1 MQEPRDS
8 PLSEIG
14 QQYMCG
20 IFGFVG
26 PDALDSTSATALVKH
41 AQQRGRDSSG
51 MIIRDAESFH
61 AYRADYP
68 IEWLLKRIPPRGNI
82 FFGHSR
88 LVTNGTGDNQP
99 VLREQVIVLHN
110 GIVVNEAAIWAELGK
125 TPELTVDS
133 EVLPAIIASHLAA
146 GGSVETAAERVL
158 ELAEG
163 VVACAALIPALGK
176 LLLFSNNGSLYV
188 GDKSKGVVFSSER
201 YPLEQ
206 IGAENIRQVIGTAV
220 VLDVPAQDAEIAVT
234 EWANRKIDLV
244 PGLGFSAEEEALL
257 QYPQPNFRRCTKC
270 ILPETMPFIA
280 FDENGVC
287 NYCHNYKPRNHPRP
301 KEELF
306 ELIEPFRRPGR
317 DEVLVPFSGGRDS
330 SYGLHLIIHELKL
343 KPVTYTY
350 DWGMVTDLGR
360 RNVSRMSS
368 KLGVENIIVAAD
380 ITTKRDYIRRNLNAW
395 IKSPH
400 LGMLSVLTAG
410 DKHFF
415 RHIETLKKQTGV
427 TLNLWGINPLE
438 VTHFKSGFLG
448 VPPDFAEE
456 RVYSHGAMK
465 QLRYQSLRL
474 RAMLQSPGYFNRSI
488 PDTLL
493 GEYYRSFTT
502 KSDYFHIFDYW
513 RWDEKLIDDTLLSEY
528 DWERAPDTQTTWRI
542 GDGTAAFYNY
552 AYYTIAGFT
561 EHDTFR
567 SNQVREGD
575 ITRDEALKLVQ
586 EENTPRYPNLKWYL
600 DVVGVDFKAAIDAVN
615 RAPKLYT
622 YDTLLPIELPGR

>member
-1 MQEPRDS
+1 
-8 PLSEIG
+8 
-14 QQYMCG
+14 MCG
-20 IFGFVG
+20 IFGYIG
-26 PDALDSTSATALVKH
+26 PDNLESSAAKILVKH

-51 MIIRDAESFH
+51 MVIHSAAGYH
-61 AYRADYP
+61 AYRADEP
-68 IEWLLKRIPPRGNI
+68 IDRLLRRIPKLGNL

-99 VLREQVIVLHN
+99 VSREQIIVLHN
-110 GIVVNEAAIWAELGK
+110 GIVVNHEALWSVIGK
-125 TPELTVDS
+125 TPKLEIDT
-133 EVLPAIIASHLAA
+133 EIIPAIIASHLDS
-146 GGSVETAAERVL
+146 GGTIETAAVKVL

-163 VVACAALIPALGK
+163 VVACAALVPHLGK

-188 GDKSKGVVFSSER
+188 ADKSGGLVFSSEK

-206 IGAENIRQVIGTAV
+206 IQATGIRQVLNDV
-220 VLDVPAQDAEIAVT
+220 VVVDVPVQTETIEIS
-234 EWANRKIDLV
+234 EWKDRSVNLV
-244 PGLGFSAEEEALL
+244 PGLGMLAEEEALL
-257 QYPQPNFRRCTKC
+257 IYPKPDFRRCTRC
-270 ILPETMPFIA
+270 VLPETMPFIA
-280 FDENGVC
+280 FDEQGVC

-306 ELIEPFRRPGR
+306 ELIKPFRRASG

-330 SYGLHLIIHELKL
+330 SYGLHLIIHELEL

-360 RNVSRMSS
+360 RNVSRMSA

-380 ITTKRDYIRRNLNAW
+380 ITKKRDYIRRNLNAW

-415 RHIETLKKQTGV
+415 RHIETLKRQTGV

-438 VTHFKSGFLG
+438 VTHFKAGFLG

-465 QLRYQSLRL
+465 QLRYQGLRFK
-474 RAMLQSPGYFNRSI
+474 AMLQSPGYFNRSI

-502 KSDYFHIFDYW
+502 KSDYFHLFDYW
-513 RWDEKLIDDTLLSEY
+513 RWDEKLIEDTLDREY

-575 ITRDEALKLVQ
+575 LTREEALRLVE

-600 DVVGVDFKAAIDAVN
+600 DVVGVDFTAAITAVN
-615 RAPKLYT
+615 NAPRMYK
-622 YDTLLPIELPGR
+622 ELV

>member
-1 MQEPRDS
+1 
-8 PLSEIG
+8 
-14 QQYMCG
+14 MCG
-20 IFGFVG
+20 IFGYVG
-26 PDALDSTSATALVKH
+26 PDALDSTSAKFLVKH

-51 MIIRDAESFH
+51 MVIRDADAYH
-61 AYRADYP
+61 AYRADYQ
-68 IEWLLKRIPPRGNI
+68 IDWLLKRIPPLGNL

-99 VLREQVIVLHN
+99 VLREQILVLHN
-110 GIVVNEAAIWAELGK
+110 GIVVNEQAVWDAIGK
-125 TPELTVDS
+125 SPELTVDT
-133 EVLPAIIASHLAA
+133 EVIPAIIASHLEA
-146 GGSVETAAERVL
+146 GGSIESAAARVL
-158 ELAEG
+158 ELTEG
-163 VVACAALIPALGK
+163 VVACAVLVPGLGK

-188 GDKSKGVVFSSER
+188 GAKSGGTVFSSER

-206 IGAENIRQVIGTAV
+206 IAATDIRQIKGDEAV
-220 VLDVPAQDAEIAVT
+220 VLDVPTQDAQIEVK
-234 EWANRKIDLV
+234 EWRDRSIDLV
-244 PGLGFSAEEEALL
+244 PGLGMLAEEEALL
-257 QYPQPNFRRCTKC
+257 EYPKPNFRRCTRC
-270 ILPETMPFIA
+270 ILPETMPFIK
-280 FDENGVC
+280 FDDQGVC
-287 NYCHNYKPRNHPRP
+287 NYCHAYKPRNHPRP

-306 ELIEPFRRPGR
+306 DLIKPFRRAKG

-330 SYGLHLIIHELKL
+330 SYGLHLIVKELEL
-343 KPVTYTY
+343 RPVTYTY

-360 RNVSRMSS
+360 RNVSRMSA

-380 ITTKRDYIRRNLNAW
+380 ITKKRDYIRRNLEAW
-395 IKSPH
+395 LKSPH

-415 RHIETLKKQTGV
+415 RHIETLKRQTGV
-427 TLNLWGINPLE
+427 SLNLWGINPLE
-438 VTHFKSGFLG
+438 VTHFKAGFLG

-474 RAMLQSPGYFNRSI
+474 KAMTQSLGYFNRSI

-502 KSDYFHIFDYW
+502 KTDYFHIFDYW
-513 RWDEKLIDDTLLSEY
+513 RWDEKQIEETLDSEY
-528 DWERAPDTQTTWRI
+528 DWEHAPDTRTTWRI

-552 AYYTIAGFT
+552 AYYTIAGFS

-575 ITRDEALKLVQ
+575 ITRDEALRLVE

-600 DVVGVDFKAAIDAVN
+600 DVVGVDFAYAINTIN
-615 RAPKLYT
+615 RTPKLYQQ
-622 YDTLLPIELPGR
+622 DPAAS

>member
-1 MQEPRDS
+1 
-8 PLSEIG
+8 
-14 QQYMCG
+14 MCG
-20 IFGFVG
+20 IFGFIG
-26 PDALDSTSATALVKH
+26 PTDLDRSAAKILVKH

-51 MIIRDAESFH
+51 VVMHGRDVYH
-61 AYRADYP
+61 AYRADEP
-68 IEWLLKRIPPRGNI
+68 IDRLLKRIPPLGNL

-99 VLREQVIVLHN
+99 VAREQIIVLHN
-110 GIVVNEAAIWAELGK
+110 GIVVNHEALWSVIGK
-125 TPELTVDS
+125 TPELEIDT
-133 EVLPAIIASHLAA
+133 EIIPAIIASHLD
-146 GGSVETAAERVL
+146 GGGTIETAAAKVL

-163 VVACAALIPALGK
+163 VVACAALVPHLGK

-188 GDKSKGVVFSSER
+188 ANTSGGLVFSSEK

-206 IGAENIRQVIGTAV
+206 IQATGIRQVLNDV
-220 VLDVPAQDAEIAVT
+220 VVVDVPVQNETVEIT
-234 EWANRKIDLV
+234 EWKDRSVNLV
-244 PGLGFSAEEEALL
+244 PGLGRSAEEEALL
-257 QYPQPNFRRCTKC
+257 IYPKPDFRRCTRC
-270 ILPETMPFIA
+270 VLPETMPFIA

-287 NYCHNYKPRNHPRP
+287 NFCHNYKPRNHPRP

-306 ELIEPFRRPGR
+306 ELIKPFRRASG

-330 SYGLHLIIHELKL
+330 SYGLHLIIHELEL

-360 RNVSRMSS
+360 RNVSRMSA

-380 ITTKRDYIRRNLNAW
+380 ITKKRDYIRRNLNAW

-415 RHIETLKKQTGV
+415 RHIETLKRQTGV

-438 VTHFKSGFLG
+438 VTHFKAGFLG

-456 RVYSHGAMK
+456 RVYSSGGMK
-465 QLRYQSLRL
+465 QLRYQALRL
-474 RAMLQSPGYFNRSI
+474 KAMMQSPGYFNRSI

-493 GEYYRSFTT
+493 GEYYRSFTK

-513 RWDEKLIDDTLLSEY
+513 RWDEKLIEDTLDSEY
-528 DWERAPDTQTTWRI
+528 DWERAPDTLTTWRI

-575 ITRDEALKLVQ
+575 LTREEALRLVE

-600 DVVGVDFKAAIDAVN
+600 DVVGVDFTAAITAVN
-615 RAPKLYT
+615 TAPRLYT
-622 YDTLLPIELPGR
+622 ELA

>member
-1 MQEPRDS
+1 M
-8 PLSEIG
+8 
-14 QQYMCG
+14 
-20 IFGFVG
+20 VN
-26 PDALDSTSATALVKH
+26 H

-51 MIIRDAESFH
+51 MVIRSKDNYH
-61 AYRADYP
+61 AYRADYT
-68 IEWLLKRIPPRGNI
+68 IDRLLKRIPPLGNL

-99 VLREQVIVLHN
+99 VLREQIIVLHN
-110 GIVVNEAAIWAELGK
+110 GIVVNEEAIWK
-125 TPELTVDS
+125 TLKKSPELQVDT
-133 EVLPAIIASHLAA
+133 EVIPAIIASHLA
-146 GGSVETAAERVL
+146 GGGGVETAAKSVL

-163 VVACAALIPALGK
+163 VVACAALIPHLGK

-188 GDKSKGVVFSSER
+188 AEKSNGTVFSSER

-206 IGAENIRQVIGTAV
+206 IGATNIRQVLNDVEIV
-220 VLDVPAQDAEIAVT
+220 DVPVQESEIAIT
-234 EWANRKIDLV
+234 EWANRSVDLV
-244 PGLGFSAEEEALL
+244 PSLGFSAEEERLL
-257 QYPQPNFRRCTKC
+257 EYPKPNFRRCTKC
-270 ILPETMPFIA
+270 ILPETMPFIK
-280 FDENGVC
+280 FDEAGVC
-287 NYCHNYKPRNHPRP
+287 NYCHAYKPRNHPRP

-306 ELIEPFRRPGR
+306 ELIEPFRRKHG

-343 KPVTYTY
+343 RPVTYTY

-360 RNVSRMSS
+360 RNVSRMSQ

-380 ITTKRDYIRRNLNAW
+380 ITKKRDYIRRNLNAW
-395 IKSPH
+395 LKSPH

-427 TLNLWGINPLE
+427 SLNLWGINPLE

-448 VPPDFAEE
+448 VPPDFEEE

-465 QLRYQSLRL
+465 QLRYQSLRFK
-474 RAMLQSPGYFNRSI
+474 AMLQSPGYFNRSI

-513 RWDEKLIDDTLLSEY
+513 RWDEKQIEETLDSEY
-528 DWERAPDTQTTWRI
+528 NWEHAPDTQTTWRI

-567 SNQVREGD
+567 SNQIREGD
-575 ITRDEALKLVQ
+575 ITREEALVLVE

-600 DVVGVDFKAAIDAVN
+600 DVVGVDFTYAMEAIN
-615 RAPKLYT
+615 KTPKLYT
-622 YDTLLPIELPGR
+622 RA

>member
-1 MQEPRDS
+1 
-8 PLSEIG
+8 
-14 QQYMCG
+14 MCG
-20 IFGFVG
+20 IFGYIG
-26 PDALDSTSATALVKH
+26 PDALDSSAAKILVKH

-51 MIIRDAESFH
+51 MVIHSTAGYH
-61 AYRADYP
+61 AYRADDP
-68 IEWLLKRIPPRGNI
+68 IDRLLKRIPPLGNL

-99 VLREQVIVLHN
+99 VSREQVIVLHN
-110 GIVVNEAAIWAELGK
+110 GIVVNHEALWPVIGK
-125 TPELTVDS
+125 TPELEIDT
-133 EVLPAIIASHLAA
+133 EIIPAIIASHLD
-146 GGSVETAAERVL
+146 GGGTIETAAARVM

-163 VVACAALIPALGK
+163 VVACAALVPRLGK

-188 GDKSKGVVFSSER
+188 GNTGGGLIFSSER

-206 IGAENIRQVIGTAV
+206 IEATDVRQVLNDV
-220 VLDVPAQDAEIAVT
+220 VIVDVPVQSEPIELS
-234 EWANRKIDLV
+234 EWKDRSVNLV

-257 QYPQPNFRRCTKC
+257 VYPQPDFRRCTRC
-270 ILPETMPFIA
+270 VLPETMPFIA
-280 FDENGVC
+280 FDEQGVC
-287 NYCHNYKPRNHPRP
+287 NYCLTYKPRNHPRP

-306 ELIEPFRRPGR
+306 ELIKPFRRASG

-330 SYGLHLIIHELKL
+330 SYGLHLIINELEL

-360 RNVSRMSS
+360 RNVSRMSA

-380 ITTKRDYIRRNLNAW
+380 ITKKRDYIRRNLNAW

-415 RHIETLKKQTGV
+415 RHIETLKRQTGV

-438 VTHFKSGFLG
+438 VTHFKAGFLG

-474 RAMLQSPGYFNRSI
+474 KAMLQSPGYFNRSI

-513 RWDEKLIDDTLLSEY
+513 RWDEKLIEDTLDSEY

-575 ITRDEALKLVQ
+575 LTREEALRLVE

-600 DVVGVDFKAAIDAVN
+600 DVVGVDFTQAITAVN
-615 RAPKLYT
+615 NAPRLYK
-622 YDTLLPIELPGR
+622 ELAD

>member
-1 MQEPRDS
+1 
-8 PLSEIG
+8 
-14 QQYMCG
+14 MCG
-20 IFGFVG
+20 IFGFAG
-26 PDALDSTSATALVKH
+26 PEPLDAASAKTLVKH

-51 MIIRDAESFH
+51 MVIRGSDSYQ

-68 IEWLLKRIPPRGNI
+68 IGWLLKRIPPLGNL

-99 VLREQVIVLHN
+99 VSREQIVVLHN
-110 GIVVNEAAIWAELGK
+110 GIVVNEEAIWKLLGK
-125 TPELTVDS
+125 SPELKIDT
-133 EVLPAIIASHLAA
+133 EVIPAIIASHLAD
-146 GGSVETAAERVL
+146 GGSVETAAQRVL
-158 ELAEG
+158 DIAEG
-163 VVACAALIPALGK
+163 VVACAALIPHLGK
-176 LLLFSNNGSLYV
+176 LVLFSNNGSLYV
-188 GDKSKGVVFSSER
+188 ADKGDGVVFSSER

-206 IGAENIRQVIGTAV
+206 IGATGIRQVKNEGV
-220 VLDVPAQDAEIAVT
+220 VLDVPPQHEPIGIK
-234 EWANRKIDLV
+234 EWANRSIDLV
-244 PGLGFSAEEEALL
+244 PGLGFSAQEEALL
-257 QYPQPNFRRCTKC
+257 QYPKPDFRRCTKC
-270 ILPETMPFIA
+270 ILPETMPFIS

-287 NYCHNYKPRNHPRP
+287 NYCANYKPRNHPRP

-306 ELIEPFRRPGR
+306 ELIEPFRREYG

-343 KPVTYTY
+343 RPVTYTY

-368 KLGVENIIVAAD
+368 QLGVENIIVAAD
-380 ITTKRDYIRRNLNAW
+380 ITKKRDYIRRNLEAW

-465 QLRYQSLRL
+465 QLRYQKLRFK
-474 RAMLQSPGYFNRSI
+474 AMLQSPGYFNRSI
-488 PDTLL
+488 PDTLA

-513 RWDEKLIDDTLLSEY
+513 RWDEKQIEDTLDSEY

-567 SNQVREGD
+567 SNQIREGD
-575 ITRDEALKLVQ
+575 ITREEALRLVE

-600 DVVGVDFKAAIDAVN
+600 DVVGVDFTRAIEAIN
-615 RAPKLYT
+615 RAPRLY
-622 YDTLLPIELPGR
+622 DEAGQPSVRLASD

>member
-1 MQEPRDS
+1 V
-8 PLSEIG
+8 
-14 QQYMCG
+14 CG
-20 IFGFVG
+20 IFGFIG
-26 PDALDSTSATALVKH
+26 PEALDSSSSKILIKH

-51 MIIRDAESFH
+51 MVIHDATAYH
-61 AYRADYP
+61 AYRTDDP
-68 IEWLLKRIPPRGNI
+68 IDRLLMRIPPLGNL

-88 LVTNGTGDNQP
+88 LVTNGTADNQP
-99 VLREQVIVLHN
+99 VSREQVIVLHN
-110 GIVVNEAAIWAELGK
+110 GIVVNHEALWSVLGK
-125 TPELTVDS
+125 SPELEIDT
-133 EVLPAIIASHLAA
+133 EIIPAIIASHLEE
-146 GGSVETAAERVL
+146 GGTVETAAARVL
-158 ELAEG
+158 SLAEG
-163 VVACAALIPALGK
+163 VVACAALIPRLGK
-176 LLLFSNNGSLYV
+176 VLLFSNNGSLYV
-188 GDKSKGVVFSSER
+188 GDKSEGLLFSSER

-206 IGAENIRQVIGTAV
+206 IGAENIRQIRDEAVI
-220 VLDVPAQDAEIAVT
+220 LDVPLQQEAVEVT
-234 EWANRKIDLV
+234 EWKDRSVNLV

-257 QYPQPNFRRCTKC
+257 VYPKPNFRRCTRC

-280 FDENGVC
+280 FDEQGVC

-306 ELIEPFRRPGR
+306 ELIKPFRRASG

-360 RNVSRMSS
+360 RNVSRMSA

-380 ITTKRDYIRRNLNAW
+380 ITKKRDYIRRNLNAW

-415 RHIETLKKQTGV
+415 RHIETLKRQTGV
-427 TLNLWGINPLE
+427 SLNLWGINPLE

-465 QLRYQSLRL
+465 QLRYQSLRFK
-474 RAMLQSPGYFNRSI
+474 AMVQSPGYFNRSI

-513 RWDEKLIDDTLLSEY
+513 RWDEKQIEDTLDSEY

-575 ITRDEALKLVQ
+575 ITREEALRLVE

-600 DVVGVDFKAAIDAVN
+600 DVVGVDFTAAIQAIN
-615 RAPKLYT
+615 QAPRLYK
-622 YDTLLPIELPGR
+622 ELDQS

>member
-1 MQEPRDS
+1 
-8 PLSEIG
+8 
-14 QQYMCG
+14 MCG
-20 IFGFVG
+20 IFGYIG
-26 PDALDSTSATALVKH
+26 AEALDAASAQGLVKH

-51 MIIRDAESFH
+51 MVIYGEDQYNAF
-61 AYRADYP
+61 RADIP
-68 IEWLLKRIPPRGNI
+68 VDKLLRRIPKLGNL

-99 VLREQVIVLHN
+99 VLREQVVVLHN
-110 GIVVNEAAIWAELGK
+110 GIVVNEAAIWQLLGK
-125 TPELTVDS
+125 EPALKIDT
-133 EVLPAIIASHLAA
+133 EVIPAIIASHLAD
-146 GGSVETAAERVL
+146 GGSVETAGDRVL
-158 ELAEG
+158 EVAEG
-163 VVACAALIPALGK
+163 IVACAALVPERGK

-188 GDKSKGVVFSSER
+188 GKKSGGTVFSSER

-206 IGAENIRQVIGTAV
+206 MGAEEILQVRGSTTV
-220 VLDVPAQDAEIAVT
+220 DVPVQTEPISLK
-234 EWANRKIDLV
+234 EWANRSIDLV
-244 PGLGFSAEEEALL
+244 PALGQLAEEEQMLIYPKHAL
-257 QYPQPNFRRCTKC
+257 RRCTRC
-270 ILPETMPFIA
+270 VLPETMPFIA
-280 FDENGVC
+280 FDEQGVC

-306 ELIEPFRRPGR
+306 ELIEPFRRKEG

-343 KPVTYTY
+343 RPITYTY

-360 RNVSRMSS
+360 RNISRMSS

-380 ITTKRDYIRRNLNAW
+380 ITKKRDYIRRNLNAW
-395 IKSPH
+395 IKHPDP
-400 LGMLSVLTAG
+400 GMLSVLTAG

-415 RHIETLKKQTGV
+415 RHIETLKRQTGI

-438 VTHFKSGFLG
+438 VTHFKAGFLG

-465 QLRYQSLRL
+465 QLRYQSLRF
-474 RAMLQSPGYFNRSI
+474 RAMLKSPGYFNRSI

-513 RWDEKLIDDTLLSEY
+513 RWDEKLIEDTLDAEY
-528 DWERAPDTQTTWRI
+528 EWEHAPDTQTTWRI

-575 ITRDEALKLVQ
+575 LTREEALRLVE
-586 EENTPRYPNLKWYL
+586 EENAPRYPNLKWYL
-600 DVVGVDFKAAIDAVN
+600 DVVGVDFKRAIDAIN
-615 RAPKLYT
+615 KTPRLFET
-622 YDTLLPIELPGR
+622 I

>member
-1 MQEPRDS
+1 
-8 PLSEIG
+8 
-14 QQYMCG
+14 MCG
-20 IFGFVG
+20 IFGYIG
-26 PDALDSTSATALVKH
+26 PDDLDSSAAKILVKH

-51 MIIRDAESFH
+51 MVIHGPSGYR
-61 AYRADYP
+61 AYRADEP
-68 IEWLLKRIPPRGNI
+68 IDRLLRRIPKLGNL

-99 VLREQVIVLHN
+99 VSREQIIVLHN
-110 GIVVNEAAIWAELGK
+110 GIVVNHEALWSVIGK
-125 TPELTVDS
+125 APELEIDT
-133 EVLPAIIASHLAA
+133 EIIPAIIASHLE
-146 GGSVETAAERVL
+146 GGGTIETAAAKVL

-163 VVACAALIPALGK
+163 VVACAALVPHLGK

-188 GDKSKGVVFSSER
+188 ADKSGGLVFSSER

-206 IGAENIRQVIGTAV
+206 IQATGIRQVLNDV
-220 VLDVPAQDAEIAVT
+220 VVVDVPVQSETVEIS
-234 EWANRKIDLV
+234 EWKDRSVNLV
-244 PGLGFSAEEEALL
+244 PGLGMLAEEEALL
-257 QYPQPNFRRCTKC
+257 IYPKPDFRRCTRC
-270 ILPETMPFIA
+270 VLPETMPFIA
-280 FDENGVC
+280 FDEQGVC

-306 ELIEPFRRPGR
+306 ELIKPFRRASG

-330 SYGLHLIIHELKL
+330 SYGLHLIIHELEL

-360 RNVSRMSS
+360 RNVSRMSA

-380 ITTKRDYIRRNLNAW
+380 ITKKRDYIRRNLNAW

-415 RHIETLKKQTGV
+415 RHIETLKRQTGV
-427 TLNLWGINPLE
+427 TLNLWSINPLE

-465 QLRYQSLRL
+465 QLRYQGLRFK
-474 RAMLQSPGYFNRSI
+474 AMLQSPGYFNRSI

-493 GEYYRSFTT
+493 GEYYRSFTNKT
-502 KSDYFHIFDYW
+502 DYFHLFDYW
-513 RWDEKLIDDTLLSEY
+513 RWDEKLIEDTLDSEY

-575 ITRDEALKLVQ
+575 MTRDEALRLVE

-600 DVVGVDFKAAIDAVN
+600 DVVGVDFTAAISAVN
-615 RAPKLYT
+615 KAPRLYR
-622 YDTLLPIELPGR
+622 EVAAG